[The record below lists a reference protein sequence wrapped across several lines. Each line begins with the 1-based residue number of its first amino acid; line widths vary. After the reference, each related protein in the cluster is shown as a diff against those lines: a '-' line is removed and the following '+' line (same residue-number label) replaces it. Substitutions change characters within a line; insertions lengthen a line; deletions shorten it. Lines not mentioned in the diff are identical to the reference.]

1 MSHMRKLEKDQ
12 TLANEANYRNWTH
25 RWQSHLDNLDQDGP
39 KSCCWVAIFSPRSIQ
54 ITLFNFANGMG
65 DLWRFMQGIH

>member
-1 MSHMRKLEKDQ
+1 MSHMRKLENDQ

-25 RWQSHLDNLDQDGP
+25 RWQSHLDQGLAVGLP
-39 KSCCWVAIFSPRSIQ
+39 IGPRSINGQLQCQ
-54 ITLFNFANGMG
+54 ITLFKFANGMG